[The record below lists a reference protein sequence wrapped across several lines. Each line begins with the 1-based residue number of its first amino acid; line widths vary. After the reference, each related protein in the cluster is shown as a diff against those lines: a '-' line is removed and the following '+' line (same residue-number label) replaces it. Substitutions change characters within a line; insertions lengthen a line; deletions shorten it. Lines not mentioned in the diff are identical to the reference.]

1 MRIDSALP
9 MHIARAYAIKPT
21 APVQSTPQTREASNL
36 VAGRVAGT
44 VDFDATQTRERSDVL
59 QLYNR
64 AADRVEA
71 AVAVQVGRAL
81 DVKG

>member
-9 MHIARAYAIKPT
+9 MHITRAYGVGPTAPAAKPRASSLVAARVDKPVDFKA
-21 APVQSTPQTREASNL
+21 APVQSPSN
-36 VAGRVAGT
+36 
-44 VDFDATQTRERSDVL
+44 VL

-71 AVAVQVGRAL
+71 AVAIQVGREL
-81 DVKG
+81 DVTG

>member
-9 MHIARAYAIKPT
+9 MHIARAYALKP
-21 APVQSTPQTREASNL
+21 AAPAQPVQAATKL
-36 VAGRVAGT
+36 VAGRVDKP
-44 VDFDATQTRERSDVL
+44 VDFNAATPAQGPSNVF

-64 AADRVEA
+64 AADKVEA
-71 AVAVQVGRAL
+71 AVAVQVGRQL